1 MFLAIIFLSA
11 VFLIVSNGTSI
22 NTRDVEDFQKY
33 LNNYVYEAGIVI
45 NNAVYH
51 NSNISLDLRE
61 YTENFISY
69 MKNKDTDIGVVF
81 IYTYDNKMFI
91 DNYLNDPVLIS
102 SLGLTINPGEE
113 IYYTYQE
120 KVSLK
125 YRNETFTYQF
135 SDSEGTEFKTL
146 FVKEN

>member
-1 MFLAIIFLSA
+1 
-11 VFLIVSNGTSI
+11 
-22 NTRDVEDFQKY
+22 
-33 LNNYVYEAGIVI
+33 
-45 NNAVYH
+45 
-51 NSNISLDLRE
+51 
-61 YTENFISY
+61 